1 MDESN
6 DLHVFGSVHIYALL
20 EEDLEELEV
29 EQDRDSSDGEEEI
42 LITATA
48 SNGSIP
54 HQPAENRCHISN
66 MDLIQHVEQLMDQLS
81 LRSFT
86 TDEDIRA
93 CTKILSKVNRHVF
106 EDQKTQT
113 VMTSFFFRESIMNT
127 LTVVAIMFMHVV
139 LHILHNM

>member
-54 HQPAENRCHISN
+54 HQPAENRGHISN
-66 MDLIQHVEQLMDQLS
+66 MDLIQHVEQ
-81 LRSFT
+81 
-86 TDEDIRA
+86 A
-93 CTKILSKVNRHVF
+93 H
-106 EDQKTQT
+106 
-113 VMTSFFFRESIMNT
+113 
-127 LTVVAIMFMHVV
+127 
-139 LHILHNM
+139 